1 MNQIEQ
7 LAERLASEIPGA
19 KMSLDRPAQPSG
31 IWWLDADLHGHSVIT
46 EWRPGKGFG
55 ISASPSKVYG
65 EGPDE
70 ILPDMKS
77 AGDRVI
83 ALLNEREYHATTP

>member
-7 LAERLASEIPGA
+7 LAERLASEVPDA
-19 KMSLDRPAQPSG
+19 KTSLDRPAQQSG
-31 IWWLDADLHGHSVIT
+31 MWWLDATLHGHSVAT

-55 ISASPSKVYG
+55 ISASASRTYG

-70 ILPDMKS
+70 IVPDLQS

-83 ALLNEREYHATTP
+83 ALLRGREYT